1 MLHLLRFH
9 CISGELKVVEGS
21 DFRDTCDYYWHGNW
35 QAPTG
40 SGLYHHNGTTHSLLT
55 TMVMSKSLLNFSV
68 ELGAVRLLMLYDC
81 KLNGRL
87 SSNVDG
93 HVDNY
98 LLILCSMPLSIIVRL
113 VFNIKNPDMNKATCT
128 YIV

>member
-1 MLHLLRFH
+1 
-9 CISGELKVVEGS
+9 
-21 DFRDTCDYYWHGNW
+21 
-35 QAPTG
+35 
-40 SGLYHHNGTTHSLLT
+40 
-55 TMVMSKSLLNFSV
+55 MVMSKSLLNFSV

-87 SSNVDG
+87 SSNVDS

-113 VFNIKNPDMNKATCT
+113 VFNIKKTDMNKATCT

>member
-55 TMVMSKSLLNFSV
+55 TMAGVDLSKIS
-68 ELGAVRLLMLYDC
+68 G
-81 KLNGRL
+81 
-87 SSNVDG
+87 
-93 HVDNY
+93 
-98 LLILCSMPLSIIVRL
+98 
-113 VFNIKNPDMNKATCT
+113 NPDGLPR
-128 YIV
+128 